1 MSCAVVIESLLDY
14 FPEIDVVFLICPS
27 PFLLLPS
34 PAGHGQRSVSM
45 GIGGNQ
51 KMGLRGAAERCGVI
65 SKMLGENLVLALE
78 WAESSR
84 ILHSLWFDANC
95 SLPALPVAVGSH
107 PAQPR

>member
-51 KMGLRGAAERCGVI
+51 KMGL
-65 SKMLGENLVLALE
+65 
-78 WAESSR
+78 
-84 ILHSLWFDANC
+84 
-95 SLPALPVAVGSH
+95 
-107 PAQPR
+107 